1 MLFVLVP
8 PPADVDG
15 EEIDSVGGQPV
26 VPAGAVVGGGNSCLG
41 PLPGVGVWLLCKVG
55 DGVDVLPPPVACQP
69 VPLLL
74 PSLPSQPVPLGS
86 ILI

>member
-15 EEIDSVGGQPV
+15 EEVDSVGGQPV
-26 VPAGAVVGGGNSCLG
+26 VPAGAVVGGNSCLG

-55 DGVDVLPPPVACQP
+55 VELMSS
-69 VPLLL
+69 PLLL
-74 PSLPSQPVPLGS
+74 LANLSPSSYPLSPPNLSPSAA
-86 ILI
+86 